1 MPISGMKK
9 INCFRWGFVVVA
21 LGFIILSGCETTGS
35 SSSTASAAANA
46 SADSGTLVIKRAA
59 NMGSGLFLN
68 VSIDGKHVTALS
80 KGRSYNGPLPVGS
93 HVVSVLLV
101 PNRLNLDPTETRIT
115 VEKGQTYTL
124 TAVWE
129 GEKVVLR

>member
-1 MPISGMKK
+1 MKK
-9 INCFRWGFVVVA
+9 INCFNCCLMIIA
-21 LGFIILSGCETTGS
+21 LGVTIFSGCETTSS
-35 SSSTASAAANA
+35 SSSTASVAANA
-46 SADSGTLVIKRAA
+46 NAEAGTLVIKRAA

-80 KGRSYNGPLPVGS
+80 KGRNYNRSLPVGS

-101 PNRLNLDPTETRIT
+101 PNQLNLDPTETRVT
-115 VEKGQTYTL
+115 VEKGKTYTL

-129 GEKVVLR
+129 GGKVALR

>member
-1 MPISGMKK
+1 MKK
-9 INCFRWGFVVVA
+9 INCFNCCIMIIA
-21 LGFIILSGCETTGS
+21 LGVTIFSGCETTS
-35 SSSTASAAANA
+35 SSGTAPVAANA
-46 SADSGTLVIKRAA
+46 NADSGTLIIKRAA

-80 KGRSYNGPLPVGS
+80 KGRSYNGSLPVGS

-101 PNRLNLDPTETRIT
+101 PNQLNLDPAERRIT

-124 TAVWE
+124 TAAWE